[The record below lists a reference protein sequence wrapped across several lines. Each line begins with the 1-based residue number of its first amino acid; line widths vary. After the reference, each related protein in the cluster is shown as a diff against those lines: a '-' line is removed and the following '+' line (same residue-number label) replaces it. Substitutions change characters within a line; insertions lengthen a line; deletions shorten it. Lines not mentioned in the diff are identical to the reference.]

1 MIALALLLAAQPQP
15 QPQPQPQLRI
25 VAEPP
30 PSVAAAEQG
39 VSVFVL
45 NEGTT
50 PADAVPPAMEVVTAD
65 RATLR
70 IEPVDAARTRIAPG
84 GFARLRYRIVP
95 VPIVPVPI
103 VPVRQA
109 ATGAPA
115 GAIPA
120 GETQVATAQGN
131 RAGLLDRFEP
141 HEPVYGA
148 FGLGSDGAKLQVSL
162 AFRPFDGAGVLDDVR
177 LAWTQT
183 MFWAI
188 DRSSGPFRSTNY
200 SPEVYYQRRVTD
212 RIVAGGGY
220 AHDSN
225 GRDAG
230 SIDVNRLFASAS
242 YALPIGDGWQVEATP
257 KLWTYV
263 GTGYRDL
270 DRYWGNLSLGAAIGQ
285 VDGLRVAASLRNPTG
300 RRRAG
305 ELFAS
310 YPLARIG
317 AGTGFYLFGQAFSGY
332 GEAIDDYAVRS
343 SSARLGIAFT
353 R

>member
-1 MIALALLLAAQPQP
+1 MIALALLLAAQPQ
-15 QPQPQPQLRI
+15 LRI

-30 PSVAAAEQG
+30 ASAAAAEAG

-50 PADAVPPAMEVVTAD
+50 PADAEPRAMEVVTAD

-70 IEPVDAARTRIAPG
+70 IEPVDAAPTRIAPG
-84 GFARLRYRIVP
+84 GFAKLRYRIVP
-95 VPIVPVPI
+95 VQ
-103 VPVRQA
+103 QA
-109 ATGAPA
+109 ATGAPVRPT
-115 GAIPA
+115 PA
-120 GETQVATAQGN
+120 GETQVATAQGS
-131 RAGLLDRFEP
+131 RAGLLDRFEA
-141 HEPVYGA
+141 HEPIYGA
-148 FGLGSDGAKLQVSL
+148 FGTGSDGAKLQVSL
-162 AFRPFDGAGVLDDVR
+162 AFRPFDGAGLLDDVR

-230 SIDVNRLFASAS
+230 SIDVNRLFAAVT
-242 YALPIGDGWQVEATP
+242 YTLPVGDGWQVEATP
-257 KLWTYV
+257 RLWTYV

-270 DRYWGNLSLGAAIGQ
+270 DRYWGNMSLGAAIGQ
-285 VDGLRVAASLRNPTG
+285 VDGLRVAATLRNPTG
-300 RRRAG
+300 QRRAG
-305 ELFAS
+305 ELYLS

-317 AGTGFYLFGQAFSGY
+317 AGTGFYLFGQAFTGY
-332 GEAIDDYAVRS
+332 GEAIDDYALRS

>member
-1 MIALALLLAAQPQP
+1 MLAIVAIACQTGGMIALALLLAAQPQ
-15 QPQPQPQLRI
+15 LRI

-30 PSVAAAEQG
+30 ASLAAAEDG

-50 PADAVPPAMEVVTAD
+50 PADAEPRAMEVVTAD

-70 IEPVDAARTRIAPG
+70 IEPVDAAPTRIAPG
-84 GFARLRYRIVP
+84 GFAKLRYRVVP
-95 VPIVPVPI
+95 VQ
-103 VPVRQA
+103 QA
-109 ATGAPA
+109 ATALPMR
-115 GAIPA
+115 
-120 GETQVATAQGN
+120 GETPVATAQGG
-131 RAGLLDRFEP
+131 RAGFLDRFEP
-141 HEPVYGA
+141 HEPIYGA

-200 SPEVYYQRRVTD
+200 SPEVYYQRRLTD

-270 DRYWGNLSLGAAIGQ
+270 DRYWGNMSLGAAVGQ
-285 VDGLRVAASLRNPTG
+285 VDGLRVAATLRNPTG

-305 ELFAS
+305 ELYAS

-317 AGTGFYLFGQAFSGY
+317 AGTGFYVFGQAFSGY

>member
-1 MIALALLLAAQPQP
+1 MLAIVANACQTGGMIALALLLAAQPQ
-15 QPQPQPQLRI
+15 LRI

-30 PSVAAAEQG
+30 ASVAAAEGEG
-39 VSVFVL
+39 VRVFVL
-45 NEGTT
+45 NEGTD
-50 PADAVPPAMEVVTAD
+50 PADAAPQAMEVVTAD
-65 RATLR
+65 RITLR

-84 GFARLRYRIVP
+84 GFAKLRYRIVP
-95 VPIVPVPI
+95 VQ
-103 VPVRQA
+103 QA
-109 ATGAPA
+109 AIGAPA
-115 GAIPA
+115 ESTPA
-120 GETQVATAQGN
+120 GETQVATAQGS
-131 RAGLLDRFEP
+131 RAGFLDRFEP
-141 HEPVYGA
+141 HEPIYGA

-188 DRSSGPFRSTNY
+188 DQSSGPFRSTNY

-242 YALPIGDGWQVEATP
+242 YTLPIGDGWQIEATP

-270 DRYWGNLSLGAAIGQ
+270 DRYWGNMSLGAAIGQ
-285 VDGLRVAASLRNPTG
+285 IEGLRVAASLRNPTR

-310 YPLARIG
+310 YPLARLG

-332 GEAIDDYAVRS
+332 GEAIDDYALRS